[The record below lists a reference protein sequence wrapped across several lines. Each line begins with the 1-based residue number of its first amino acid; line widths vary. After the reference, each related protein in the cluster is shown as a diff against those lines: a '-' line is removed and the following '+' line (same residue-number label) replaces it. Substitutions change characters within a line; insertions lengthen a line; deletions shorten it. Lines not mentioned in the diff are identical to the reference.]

1 MVAGYCQV
9 DLKESDE
16 TKTDFAIPS
25 ATNAF
30 QTTPSGLSNAPAILQ
45 RMKTRVL
52 AGLLRHK
59 CLLYLYDIIIHGQDL
74 DMHLFNLEIFFS
86 VFGTQV

>member
-45 RMKTRVL
+45 RMKMP
-52 AGLLRHK
+52 HK